1 MNTLEWFSHLENI
14 NGRQEVAKM
23 FSSGA
28 WKIDFYENTPTFVC
42 YSERECKT
50 CPNCSNERCLCSIEN
65 TQKISHSLYHEQMLI
80 YCSEFMEFC

>member
-28 WKIDFYENTPTFVC
+28 WKIDFYENSPTFVC

-50 CPNCSNERCLCSIEN
+50 CPNCSKERCLCSIES
-65 TQKISHSLYHEQMLI
+65 TQKISHSLYQEQMLI